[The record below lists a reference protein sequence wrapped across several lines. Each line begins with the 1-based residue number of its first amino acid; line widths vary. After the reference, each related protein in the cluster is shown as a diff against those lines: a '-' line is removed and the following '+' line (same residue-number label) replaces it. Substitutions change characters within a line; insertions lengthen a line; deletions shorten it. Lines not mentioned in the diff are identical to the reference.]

1 MFDNEKIISA
11 LSRAGEITVA
21 VIGDF
26 CLDKYLYID
35 PANDEVSVESGL
47 TAYEVDHKAIAAG
60 VGGTITNNLRSLG
73 VNVVCIG
80 LIGDDGEGFELLR
93 TLDRVGADRSHMVKT
108 DTLCTCTYTKPMRL
122 QPDGS
127 YREMN
132 RFDFRNFTPPSP
144 ELTDALMRELD
155 EVLDEVDAVII
166 TDQYYQRNAATVT
179 DRLREKLSA
188 LAARRTDRIFYVD
201 SRAFAAEYEN
211 IIIKCNQFELI
222 EYFAGG
228 KGDPEDMETV
238 IRVGTALQKKTG
250 RTVFITCGADG
261 MIVFGKDG
269 HVRVPGFRVEGEI
282 DITGAGDAA
291 NAGIV
296 TGLALGLN
304 ESEAARLACAVSSI
318 TIRQIGMTGT
328 ATPGEV
334 TERLRE
340 DNAEEERAKN
350 TVETLAS

>member
-1 MFDNEKIISA
+1 MFDNEKMISA
-11 LSRAGEITVA
+11 LSHTGEITVA

-35 PANDEVSVESGL
+35 PANDEISVESGL

-80 LIGDDGEGFELLR
+80 IVGDDGEGFELLK
-93 TLDRVGADRSHMVKT
+93 TLDRVGANRSHMVMT

-122 QPDGS
+122 QPDGR

-132 RFDFRNFTPPSP
+132 RLDFRNFTPPSP
-144 ELTDALMRELD
+144 ELTDALMRELED
-155 EVLDEVDAVII
+155 VLDGVDAVII
-166 TDQYYQRNAATVT
+166 TDQYYQRNAGTVT

-188 LAARRTDRIFYVD
+188 LAARRTDKIFYVD
-201 SRAFAAEYEN
+201 SRSFAAEYEN

-228 KGDPEDMETV
+228 KGDPKDLETV
-238 IRVGTALQKKTG
+238 IREGTALYEKIG
-250 RTVFITCGADG
+250 RTVYITCGADG
-261 MIVFGKDG
+261 MIVFGRDG

-296 TGLALGLN
+296 TGLALGLT

-328 ATPGEV
+328 ATPVEV
-334 TERLRE
+334 AALLRG
-340 DNAEEERAKN
+340 DDAEAGRCGSS
-350 TVETLAS
+350 V